1 MLEDML
7 HTQKRLSLSHSQLVM
22 ELLADHPAAGIE
34 LVGGHV
40 GDLQQHGGHQ
50 QTLTQQLL
58 GAARGLDVQQ
68 GIVGV
73 FDHALPKGADAKLHH
88 GSVVQ
93 DLHKRGRE
101 PAHLYGGV
109 GVLDVVLQVAHQHQV
124 AGLVPAGVQRVVVDV
139 AEDGAGTDAVGA
151 ILGVDE
157 LAETFHDHS
166 ALLALLLV
174 LVMVLVLVRLRRRN
188 TTQLRHRYIR
198 DGCVLKTST
207 QLFAG
212 GKILFCHFAVSL
224 SGFNVFFPVVDAA
237 DLLRAALGLHV
248 VEQPVDDA
256 TDVTLILQIVHILW
270 GKSEEESNELLGK
283 ALIQFQKV

>member
-88 GSVVQ
+88 GSV
-93 DLHKRGRE
+93 
-101 PAHLYGGV
+101 
-109 GVLDVVLQVAHQHQV
+109 VAHQHQV

-207 QLFAG
+207 QLFA
-212 GKILFCHFAVSL
+212 
-224 SGFNVFFPVVDAA
+224 
-237 DLLRAALGLHV
+237 

>member
-50 QTLTQQLL
+50 VHTLQQLQVDVHQTLTQQLL

-73 FDHALPKGADAKLHH
+73 FNHALPKGADAKLHH
-88 GSVVQ
+88 GSV
-93 DLHKRGRE
+93 
-101 PAHLYGGV
+101 
-109 GVLDVVLQVAHQHQV
+109 VAHQHQV

-157 LAETFHDHS
+157 LAETVHDHS
-166 ALLALLLV
+166 AVLALALLLV
-174 LVMVLVLVRLRRRN
+174 LLRLRRRN

-207 QLFAG
+207 QLFAVYFG
-212 GKILFCHFAVSL
+212 VSHL
-224 SGFNVFFPVVDAA
+224 GLDRQAQGAAVDAA

-283 ALIQFQKV
+283 AFIQVQIV